1 MSKKLFVFV
10 SVLILA
16 SMALAAC
23 QPAAPQTVV
32 QTQIVEGESVVVTAT
47 PEPVTTMQWVPDDAG
62 DVKLTDVGF
71 RLTMAYN
78 TGNTAR
84 QTIAQILQAEL
95 AAVNEKFVV
104 EVTGLPW
111 ATFLQNQR
119 AKKLPIFTVGW
130 QSDIFDPHN
139 WVQPYTTG
147 TYGSRQSL
155 PAEIMAQFEDINTRG
170 VSEVDPAKRAAI
182 YQEFNQL
189 FYDVDPGFLLYVA
202 GGHHYEPRY
211 VEGWYNNPMYADNW
225 FYALKKGA
233 DAKDPTTWVEVT
245 LPGGA
250 ETLDPAFDYETAGGG
265 ILMQVYDT
273 LVWYNKEKANEFV
286 PQLATEV
293 PTLEN
298 GGISADGKTY
308 TFKIRSGVKFHDG
321 TDMTVEDV
329 AYSFQRNLLQGGTA
343 SPQWLFTEPL
353 LGVGIYDIAEIVDET
368 GALDDDRAG
377 VAAAD
382 PAVLKAACEK
392 VTAAI
397 VPDAA
402 AGTVTFNL
410 AQSWAPFVSTF
421 TGSWGSVQSKAWVM
435 ANGGWDGSCDTWQ
448 NFYGVAAEDLNKT
461 ALGTGAMGT
470 GPYKLDKNVPDEEV
484 VMSANEN
491 YWRTEP
497 VWEGGPS
504 GVAVLKTVIIKNIAE
519 FNTRLAMG
527 QAGEADQVIV
537 GSQADWPLMDAITGE
552 ECGLGYVDCKPFGDG
567 TGPFRLI
574 RTAGISSRTDAY
586 MAFHVN
592 VEGGN
597 NFIGSG
603 ELDGNGVPE
612 NFFSDAHVRKA
623 FTYCF
628 NYDAYLSDVLLG
640 EGTRS
645 KSVIF
650 PGMVGY
656 DENAPFY
663 SYDPEKCAAEFDLS
677 NWKQVE
683 VTAP

>member
-170 VSEVDPAKRAAI
+170 VSEVDPVKRAAI

-353 LGVGIYDIAEIVDET
+353 LGVGIYDIAEVVDET

-484 VMSANEN
+484 VMTANEN

-504 GVAVLKTVIIKNIAE
+504 GVAVSE
-519 FNTRLAMG
+519 DRHH
-527 QAGEADQVIV
+527 QEH
-537 GSQADWPLMDAITGE
+537 
-552 ECGLGYVDCKPFGDG
+552 C
-567 TGPFRLI
+567 
-574 RTAGISSRTDAY
+574 
-586 MAFHVN
+586 
-592 VEGGN
+592 
-597 NFIGSG
+597 
-603 ELDGNGVPE
+603 
-612 NFFSDAHVRKA
+612 
-623 FTYCF
+623 
-628 NYDAYLSDVLLG
+628 
-640 EGTRS
+640 
-645 KSVIF
+645 
-650 PGMVGY
+650 
-656 DENAPFY
+656 
-663 SYDPEKCAAEFDLS
+663 
-677 NWKQVE
+677 
-683 VTAP
+683 

>member
-1 MSKKLFVFV
+1 MSKKLFVLV

-16 SMALAAC
+16 SMALASC
-23 QPAAPQTVV
+23 QGAAPQTVV
-32 QTQIVEGESVVVTAT
+32 QTQIVQGESVVVTAT
-47 PEPVTTMQWVPDDAG
+47 PEPVKTMQWVPDDQAG

-155 PAEIMAQFEDINTRG
+155 PKDILAKFEDINSRG
-170 VSEVDPAKRAAI
+170 VMEVDPAKRAAI
-182 YQEFNQL
+182 YAEFNQL
-189 FYDVDPGFLLYVA
+189 FYDVDPGLILFVA
-202 GGHHYEPRY
+202 GGHHYEPKY

-233 DAKDPTTWVEVT
+233 GAKDPTTWVEVT

-273 LVWYNKEKANEFV
+273 LVWYNKDKASEFV

-298 GGISADGKTY
+298 GGISADGKTF
-308 TFKIRSGVKFHDG
+308 TFKIRQGVKFHDG

-329 AYSFQRNLLQGGTA
+329 AYTFQRNLLQGGTA

-353 LGVGIYDIAEIVDET
+353 LGVGTYDIAEVVDPT

-377 VAAAD
+377 IAAAD
-382 PAVLKAACEK
+382 PAKLKEACTK
-392 VTAAI
+392 VTDAI
-397 VPDAA
+397 VADPA
-402 AGTVTFNL
+402 AGTVTFKL
-410 AQSWAPFVSTF
+410 AQPWGPFVSTF
-421 TGSWGSVQSKAWVM
+421 TGSWGSIQSKAWVV

-448 NFYGVAAEDLNKT
+448 KFYGVAAEDLNKT

-484 VMSANEN
+484 VLVANDA

-497 VWEGGPS
+497 VWDGGPS
-504 GVAVLKTVIIKNIAE
+504 GVAALKTVIIKNVAE

-527 QAGEADQVIV
+527 QAGEADQVVV
-537 GSQADWPLMDAITGE
+537 GSQADWPLMDAMVGE
-552 ECGLGYVDCKPFGDG
+552 ECGLGYTDCKPFGDG
-567 TGPFRLI
+567 KGTWRLI
-574 RTAGISSRTDAY
+574 RTPGISSRTDAY
-586 MAFHVN
+586 FNFKVN
-592 VEGGN
+592 TEGGN

-603 ELDGNGVPE
+603 ELDGNGVPPT
-612 NFFSDAHVRKA
+612 FFSDVHIRHA
-623 FTYCF
+623 FSYCF
-628 NYDAYLSDVLLG
+628 NYDAYLKDVLLG

-650 PGMVGY
+650 PGMIGY

-663 SYDPEKCAAEFDLS
+663 TYDPEKCKAEFDLS
-677 NWKQVE
+677 KWKQVE
-683 VTAP
+683 VAQ

>member
-23 QPAAPQTVV
+23 QPAAAP
-32 QTQIVEGESVVVTAT
+32 T
-47 PEPVTTMQWVPDDAG
+47 PEATKTMEWVPDDQAG

-84 QTIAQILQAEL
+84 QTIAQILQTEL
-95 AAVNEKFVV
+95 SAVNEKFVV

-119 AKKLPIFTVGW
+119 AKNLPIFTVGW

-155 PAEIMAQFEDINTRG
+155 PKDILAKFEDINTRG
-170 VSEVDPAKRAAI
+170 VSEVDPVKRAAI
-182 YQEFNQL
+182 YKEFNQL
-189 FYDVDPGFLLYVA
+189 FYDVDPGLLLYVA

-233 DAKDPTTWVEVT
+233 AAKDPTTWVEVT

-250 ETLDPAFDYETAGGG
+250 ETLDPAFDYETAGGA

-308 TFKIRSGVKFHDG
+308 TFKIRQGVKFHDG

-329 AYSFQRNLLQGGTA
+329 AYTFQRNLLQGGTA
-343 SPQWLFTEPL
+343 SPQWLFTEPI
-353 LGVGIYDIAEIVDET
+353 LGVGTYDIAEVVDPS

-382 PAVLKAACEK
+382 PAKLKAACEK
-392 VTAAI
+392 VTSAI
-397 VPDAA
+397 IADPA

-421 TGSWGSVQSKAWVM
+421 TGSWGSIQSAAWVK

-448 NFYGVAAEDLNKT
+448 KFYGVAAEDLNKT

-470 GPYKLDKNVPDEEV
+470 GPYVLTKNTPDEEV
-484 VMSANEN
+484 VMTANEN

-504 GVAVLKTVIIKNIAE
+504 GVASLKTVIIKNVAE

-527 QAGEADQVIV
+527 QAGEADQVVV

-586 MAFHVN
+586 FSFKVN
-592 VEGGN
+592 TEGGN

-603 ELDGNGVPE
+603 TLDGNGIPP
-612 NFFSDAHVRKA
+612 NFFSDAHIRKA
-623 FTYCF
+623 FSYCF
-628 NYDAYLSDVLLG
+628 NYDAYLKDVLLG

-645 KSVIF
+645 RSVIF

-656 DENAPFY
+656 DENAP
-663 SYDPEKCAAEFDLS
+663 SYNYDVEKCKAEFDLS
-677 NWKQVE
+677 KWKQVE
-683 VTAP
+683 VTAAPAPAQ